1 MTADG
6 DLTLGTPQDH
16 EENDETNEAASLST
30 NDVLEPAFRQNPL
43 VDNDYVFGQA
53 MGRYWY
59 MGPASS
65 WAFCRRVLAL
75 VGKHLPEAN
84 NEPLP
89 WHLDGVA
96 FRLQWRPLMPDEPPD
111 ISNLPPSDYAYFL
124 IQTARFYLGPLA
136 SLIDEAEF
144 LQHFKELYQD
154 ASAKA
159 ASCKLWYAQYLL
171 MIAFGKAFLGGK
183 SADGSP
189 PGYQYAARAMPL
201 MPELAGIALDPV
213 LSAQALTLAAI
224 YFQSIDMRVAA
235 YQHIGQAL
243 RICVL
248 SGFHRHMPEEAV
260 GAQHS
265 KRCHIVFWVVYMLD
279 QEFAALIG
287 ATSAIRDEDITNKLP
302 SQADSS
308 LSSLSLTLHVQ
319 LARLIARL
327 LGTVYGVGKDYDGT
341 LFSNTQSILR
351 HLAEL
356 NRDLNNIINNHFRDS
371 ISKASRIA
379 TRLLLQYHH
388 CVVLTTRPQIM
399 CALHMHIEQSKT
411 QLLTHG
417 LSLSPPVASLIQSC
431 VSSAQ
436 AILKTLRALADED
449 LIEAFLPFQIEYAS
463 SSAFLLHLIPIICP
477 SLLSDDSWRDDAR
490 YVFDTLIAKGSLI
503 APLRKVELEQLE
515 QKLAAL
521 TPASNIATPEEP
533 DQVEEHVSVQ
543 EEENG
548 EPELD
553 EHVSDE
559 TGWDLFAANAMAGLT
574 PGELLDLAEQL
585 DLKDNPMAFPAVSAE
600 ARVPS
605 PPPLRLG
612 HGKGRPY
619 DVPPPHAP
627 NQQYAVI
634 PETSYNNK
642 FMPYPYDYNV
652 VPPLSPPTPKAALSP
667 SPRLLQNQQ
676 AASSFSELSYQYRPI
691 EDASIRLVR
700 ILPERKTMIKCEII
714 HVSLEQPPP
723 YKAISYT
730 WGDTGDTRK
739 IEIEGCLIPIAV
751 SLHGHLQALR
761 KKQSSVLVWADALCI
776 NQKDRDERSQQVQ
789 LMPFI
794 YSNADSVAIWLG
806 PEEND
811 SARAASFLDAIAT
824 TGEPFGSSNISK
836 LLAAGA
842 ENGDLLAVVSLFG
855 REYWRRLWVVQE
867 VFNAKR
873 IMVHCGSTRL
883 EWKKYQSASVLFS
896 QRRGELIFN
905 NKDQL
910 KRRLATSPDQFS
922 YVQTLIYQGPASLPD
937 LKFHMSDGE
946 EALLQVLRTCRRKLA
961 SDPRDKLYG
970 ILGVLPASIRD
981 EFRAD
986 YNLSVKDVYTEIVDF
1001 LLKTTEKLD
1010 IICEAIHFPVH
1021 TSTANLPT
1029 FVPDWSHIP
1038 QTSAMGFK
1046 YNFSA
1051 SGSSKAVCRF
1061 RDERLNKLEISGL
1074 EIDVVQSKG
1083 VVVGTLCNLG
1093 DYLMAFLHWR
1103 ALLLQ
1108 AVEGRNEQELQM
1120 AEECFAAT
1128 ICLGQIPSEYDRGR
1142 WQAEIYHV
1150 FANLFRDRLPY
1161 IRLDDRLAYYLET
1174 PSGIGLEDAEACSN
1188 LILGIDKPSFL
1199 RVFAILVIVER
1210 SGDIRAFIDAD
1221 LHDERFPLVQG
1232 SEHYLIAQ
1240 ICMAKLG
1247 WSYMQK
1253 DYFNINQL
1261 RISPRVFALGEDY
1274 EAQHY
1279 EMPKGQMLPW
1289 VLCRDSYGVHEET
1302 LSGGCGQVVKYKI
1315 DSNSHG
1321 FAPLLEKLGFYSS
1334 FVAVKSLKN
1343 TKNEKGTS
1351 NKELEMLQRFSGL
1364 SHPNIIT
1371 LLATYTLNDRFHF
1384 IFPAAEYDLLMYWK
1398 IHPGPLVN
1406 PASANSEGL
1415 LWLSGQIRNIV
1426 GALAHI
1432 HEGRKANMDTET
1444 MFGRHGDIKPAN
1456 ILWFR
1461 SRKERRG
1468 VFVISDFGIA
1478 DAHREETRSIIPA
1491 ADLPV
1496 TPRYRAAE
1504 CDIRDGRI
1512 SRAYDVWSLGCVLLE
1527 MISWILGANELRE
1540 RFKEIL
1546 FSPYIT
1552 GVKTDIYYDFH
1563 WLGPGEGYR
1572 AGIKEQIVQASIEK
1586 MRFSHYFVAFALA
1599 LSGAEALTINSD
1611 SCLKAVTAVSSK
1623 TYASDCKAYLYTTVT
1638 PKKVTIYRTKTVT
1651 SIPTVRKSVTAISTQ
1666 RVTAT
1671 RTNSVVKSVTIDITT
1686 TVTMDGT
1693 KTVTQQTTKTIT
1705 TTAQNVSPPFKKRAA
1720 NAPVIPPYAS
1730 SACSNSAKYSSACS
1744 RVGVTSKTIT
1754 LPRTTIVSVIH
1765 KVIIP
1770 RRTTIKT
1777 AIATAYAT
1785 KTVKT
1790 EVVQET
1796 YSTERIS
1803 KVVGTEVK
1811 DNIIATE
1818 TKTEI
1823 STKTEAA
1830 DPLQTIVLIAHNS
1843 GDPNLAPLGGVGFTH
1858 LENQIG
1864 TGKYFFDFT
1873 TDVDSDVTFTLNERT
1888 GEIKVANG
1896 PGNSIGKAGY
1906 SNVNGNSDNYVRFM
1920 SAEEATANAAN
1931 RFICKI
1937 VPATSYPLGLQCLW
1951 GTNQIADFWTCSSR
1965 LVLVQPG
1972 LDFTSQC
1979 TGASTSY
1986 SIDIEVRLA

>member
-1 MTADG
+1 MAILGLSRNVLKREFFWAVRSRWLIVVVGCGRKNEICIYEAEEKKVSVPESYLRALERRQDALPSPGSLGNGSRPRPRHSSVSDYGISGVVTRDASMAADG

-16 EENDETNEAASLST
+16 DENDETNEAASLST

-159 ASCKLWYAQYLL
+159 TSCKLWYAQYLL

-213 LSAQALTLAAI
+213 LSAQALTLAAM

-265 KRCHIVFWVVYMLD
+265 KRCHIIFWVVYMLD

-351 HLAEL
+351 NLAEL

-411 QLLTHG
+411 QLMTHG
-417 LSLSPPVASLIQSC
+417 LSLSRPVASLIQSC

-449 LIEAFLPFQIEYAS
+449 LI
-463 SSAFLLHLIPIICP
+463 
-477 SLLSDDSWRDDAR
+477 
-490 YVFDTLIAKGSLI
+490 AKGSLI

-515 QKLAAL
+515 QKLSAL
-521 TPASNIATPEEP
+521 TPASNIATPEVP
-533 DQVEEHVSVQ
+533 SQVEEHVNVQ
-543 EEENG
+543 EEEIR
-548 EPELD
+548 EPELQ

-585 DLKDNPMAFPAVSAE
+585 DVDSFLYQPEIFWQLKDHPMAFPAVSAE

-605 PPPLRLG
+605 PPPIRI
-612 HGKGRPY
+612 GKGPLY
-619 DVPPPHAP
+619 DGPPPHVP

-634 PETSYNNK
+634 PEASYNNK
-642 FMPYPYDYNV
+642 FLPYPYDYNAL
-652 VPPLSPPTPKAALSP
+652 PPLSPPTPKAALSP
-667 SPRLLQNQQ
+667 SPKLLHNQQ

-723 YKAISYT
+723 YTAISYT

-739 IEIEGCLIPIAV
+739 IEIEGCSIPIAV
-751 SLHGHLQALR
+751 SLHGALQALR
-761 KKQSSVLVWADALCI
+761 QRHSSVLVWADALCI

-794 YSNADSVAIWLG
+794 YSNADNVAIWLG

-811 SARAASFLDAIAT
+811 SARAVRFLDAIAT

-867 VFNAKR
+867 VFNARR
-873 IMVHCGSTRL
+873 IMVHCGSARL

-896 QRRGELIFN
+896 QRRGELIFT

-1038 QTSAMGFK
+1038 QTAAMGFK
-1046 YNFSA
+1046 YNFAA
-1051 SGSSKAVCRF
+1051 SGSSKAICKF

-1108 AVEGRNEQELQM
+1108 AVEGRNEQEIQM

-1150 FANLFRDRLPY
+1150 FANLFRDRLPL
-1161 IRLDDRLAYYLET
+1161 RL
-1174 PSGIGLEDAEACSN
+1174 
-1188 LILGIDKPSFL
+1188 K
-1199 RVFAILVIVER
+1199 
-1210 SGDIRAFIDAD
+1210 
-1221 LHDERFPLVQG
+1221 
-1232 SEHYLIAQ
+1232 
-1240 ICMAKLG
+1240 
-1247 WSYMQK
+1247 
-1253 DYFNINQL
+1253 
-1261 RISPRVFALGEDY
+1261 
-1274 EAQHY
+1274 
-1279 EMPKGQMLPW
+1279 
-1289 VLCRDSYGVHEET
+1289 
-1302 LSGGCGQVVKYKI
+1302 
-1315 DSNSHG
+1315 
-1321 FAPLLEKLGFYSS
+1321 
-1334 FVAVKSLKN
+1334 
-1343 TKNEKGTS
+1343 
-1351 NKELEMLQRFSGL
+1351 
-1364 SHPNIIT
+1364 
-1371 LLATYTLNDRFHF
+1371 
-1384 IFPAAEYDLLMYWK
+1384 
-1398 IHPGPLVN
+1398 
-1406 PASANSEGL
+1406 
-1415 LWLSGQIRNIV
+1415 
-1426 GALAHI
+1426 
-1432 HEGRKANMDTET
+1432 
-1444 MFGRHGDIKPAN
+1444 
-1456 ILWFR
+1456 
-1461 SRKERRG
+1461 
-1468 VFVISDFGIA
+1468 
-1478 DAHREETRSIIPA
+1478 
-1491 ADLPV
+1491 
-1496 TPRYRAAE
+1496 
-1504 CDIRDGRI
+1504 
-1512 SRAYDVWSLGCVLLE
+1512 
-1527 MISWILGANELRE
+1527 
-1540 RFKEIL
+1540 
-1546 FSPYIT
+1546 
-1552 GVKTDIYYDFH
+1552 
-1563 WLGPGEGYR
+1563 
-1572 AGIKEQIVQASIEK
+1572 
-1586 MRFSHYFVAFALA
+1586 
-1599 LSGAEALTINSD
+1599 
-1611 SCLKAVTAVSSK
+1611 
-1623 TYASDCKAYLYTTVT
+1623 
-1638 PKKVTIYRTKTVT
+1638 
-1651 SIPTVRKSVTAISTQ
+1651 
-1666 RVTAT
+1666 
-1671 RTNSVVKSVTIDITT
+1671 
-1686 TVTMDGT
+1686 
-1693 KTVTQQTTKTIT
+1693 
-1705 TTAQNVSPPFKKRAA
+1705 
-1720 NAPVIPPYAS
+1720 
-1730 SACSNSAKYSSACS
+1730 
-1744 RVGVTSKTIT
+1744 
-1754 LPRTTIVSVIH
+1754 
-1765 KVIIP
+1765 
-1770 RRTTIKT
+1770 
-1777 AIATAYAT
+1777 
-1785 KTVKT
+1785 
-1790 EVVQET
+1790 
-1796 YSTERIS
+1796 
-1803 KVVGTEVK
+1803 
-1811 DNIIATE
+1811 
-1818 TKTEI
+1818 
-1823 STKTEAA
+1823 
-1830 DPLQTIVLIAHNS
+1830 
-1843 GDPNLAPLGGVGFTH
+1843 
-1858 LENQIG
+1858 
-1864 TGKYFFDFT
+1864 
-1873 TDVDSDVTFTLNERT
+1873 
-1888 GEIKVANG
+1888 
-1896 PGNSIGKAGY
+1896 
-1906 SNVNGNSDNYVRFM
+1906 
-1920 SAEEATANAAN
+1920 
-1931 RFICKI
+1931 
-1937 VPATSYPLGLQCLW
+1937 
-1951 GTNQIADFWTCSSR
+1951 
-1965 LVLVQPG
+1965 
-1972 LDFTSQC
+1972 
-1979 TGASTSY
+1979 
-1986 SIDIEVRLA
+1986 

>member
-1 MTADG
+1 MAFSSLVVANCWDSYLRALERRQDGLPSPGSLGNGSRPRPRHSSVSDYGISGVVTRDASMATDG
-6 DLTLGTPQDH
+6 DHDD
-16 EENDETNEAASLST
+16 NDEANEAASLST

-159 ASCKLWYAQYLL
+159 ASC
-171 MIAFGKAFLGGK
+171 GK
-183 SADGSP
+183 SVDGSP

-265 KRCHIVFWVVYMLD
+265 KRCHIIFWVVYMLD

-351 HLAEL
+351 NLAEL

-411 QLLTHG
+411 QLMTHG

-515 QKLAAL
+515 QKLSAL
-521 TPASNIATPEEP
+521 TPASNIATPEIQT
-533 DQVEEHVSVQ
+533 QVEEHANVH
-543 EEENG
+543 EEETR
-548 EPELD
+548 EPELH

-585 DLKDNPMAFPAVSAE
+585 DVDSFLYQPEISKTILWPT
-600 ARVPS
+600 RKCQQK
-605 PPPLRLG
+605 
-612 HGKGRPY
+612 HG
-619 DVPPPHAP
+619 
-627 NQQYAVI
+627 
-634 PETSYNNK
+634 S
-642 FMPYPYDYNV
+642 
-652 VPPLSPPTPKAALSP
+652 L
-667 SPRLLQNQQ
+667 PRLPSGWAKAKDAHTITMSLRHKLQT
-676 AASSFSELSYQYRPI
+676 SIMWPI
-691 EDASIRLVR
+691 EDACIRLVR

-723 YKAISYT
+723 YMAISYT

-751 SLHGHLQALR
+751 SLYGALRALR
-761 KKQSSVLVWADALCI
+761 KKHSSVLVWADALCI

-811 SARAASFLDAIAT
+811 STGAVRFLDAIAT

-836 LLAAGA
+836 ILAAGA

-873 IMVHCGSTRL
+873 IMVYCGSTRL

-970 ILGVLPASIRD
+970 VLGALPASIRE

-1029 FVPDWSHIP
+1029 FVPDWSHVP

-1051 SGSSKAVCRF
+1051 SGSSKAICRF

-1108 AVEGRNEQELQM
+1108 AVEGRTEQEIQM

-1161 IRLDDRLAYYLET
+1161 IRLDDRLAYYLKSPSECSLFVSVHEFRRQPPVINTVYRPCKLLACGAFPHIPTTVNRISANAISHSGVIMGSISTSTSGATDSQLILSAALWRERVPHINGENYFFWPYPILKSMITRET
-1174 PSGIGLEDAEACSN
+1174 IIRQLHTVKIGPDEAEACSD
-1188 LILGIDKPSFL
+1188 LILGTDKTSFL
-1199 RVFAILVIVER
+1199 RSFAILVLVER
-1210 SGDIRAFIDAD
+1210 PGDIQAFIDAD

-1232 SEHYLIAQ
+1232 SEYHLTAQ
-1240 ICMAKLG
+1240 ICMANLG
-1247 WSYMQK
+1247 WSHMQR

-1261 RISPRVFALGEDY
+1261 RMSPKFFVLGEDY

-1279 EMPKGQMLPW
+1279 DMPKGQMLPW

-1315 DSNSHG
+1315 DSDSHD
-1321 FAPLLEKLGFYSS
+1321 FTPLLEKLGFYGS

-1343 TKNEKGTS
+1343 TSREKSTT
-1351 NKELEMLQRFSGL
+1351 NKELEMLKGFSGL

-1371 LLATYTLNDRFHF
+1371 LLATYTLNNRFHF

-1398 IHPGPLVN
+1398 IHPGPLVD
-1406 PASANSEGL
+1406 PATANSEGL
-1415 LWLSGQIRNIV
+1415 LWLSEQIRNVV

-1432 HEGRKANMDTET
+1432 HEGKKALMDTER

-1461 SRKERRG
+1461 SRKEKRG

-1496 TPRYRAAE
+1496 TPRYRAPE

-1527 MISWILGANELRE
+1527 MTCWILGGNDLRE
-1540 RFKEIL
+1540 RFKDIL
-1546 FSPYIT
+1546 VSPYIT
-1552 GVKTDIYYDFH
+1552 GVKTDIYFDFR

-1572 AGIKEQIVQASIEK
+1572 LGVKEQI
-1586 MRFSHYFVAFALA
+1586 
-1599 LSGAEALTINSD
+1599 
-1611 SCLKAVTAVSSK
+1611 
-1623 TYASDCKAYLYTTVT
+1623 
-1638 PKKVTIYRTKTVT
+1638 
-1651 SIPTVRKSVTAISTQ
+1651 
-1666 RVTAT
+1666 
-1671 RTNSVVKSVTIDITT
+1671 
-1686 TVTMDGT
+1686 
-1693 KTVTQQTTKTIT
+1693 
-1705 TTAQNVSPPFKKRAA
+1705 
-1720 NAPVIPPYAS
+1720 
-1730 SACSNSAKYSSACS
+1730 
-1744 RVGVTSKTIT
+1744 
-1754 LPRTTIVSVIH
+1754 
-1765 KVIIP
+1765 
-1770 RRTTIKT
+1770 
-1777 AIATAYAT
+1777 
-1785 KTVKT
+1785 
-1790 EVVQET
+1790 
-1796 YSTERIS
+1796 
-1803 KVVGTEVK
+1803 
-1811 DNIIATE
+1811 
-1818 TKTEI
+1818 
-1823 STKTEAA
+1823 
-1830 DPLQTIVLIAHNS
+1830 
-1843 GDPNLAPLGGVGFTH
+1843 
-1858 LENQIG
+1858 
-1864 TGKYFFDFT
+1864 
-1873 TDVDSDVTFTLNERT
+1873 
-1888 GEIKVANG
+1888 IKVM
-1896 PGNSIGKAGY
+1896 
-1906 SNVNGNSDNYVRFM
+1906 DRFF
-1920 SAEEATANAAN
+1920 AYEA
-1931 RFICKI
+1931 
-1937 VPATSYPLGLQCLW
+1937 GLQ
-1951 GTNQIADFWTCSSR
+1951 R
-1965 LVLVQPG
+1965 LR
-1972 LDFTSQC
+1972 T
-1979 TGASTSY
+1979 
-1986 SIDIEVRLA
+1986 

>member
-1 MTADG
+1 MPATQNGQFRIIKKCAKACKRCRSMKVKCSGAQPCLRCGRKNERCIYEAEEKKVSVPESYLRALERRQDGLPSPGSLGNGSRPRPRHSSVSDYGISGVVTRDASMTADG

-16 EENDETNEAASLST
+16 DENDETNEAASLST

-159 ASCKLWYAQYLL
+159 VSCKLWYAQYLL

-351 HLAEL
+351 NLAEL

-477 SLLSDDSWRDDAR
+477 PLLSDDSWRDDAR

-515 QKLAAL
+515 QKLSAL
-521 TPASNIATPEEP
+521 TPASNIATPEVP
-533 DQVEEHVSVQ
+533 NQVEEHVSVQ

-605 PPPLRLG
+605 PPPLRLS

-751 SLHGHLQALR
+751 SLHGALQALR

-811 SARAASFLDAIAT
+811 STRAVSFLDAIAT

-873 IMVHCGSTRL
+873 IMVHSGSTRL

-910 KRRLATSPDQFS
+910 KRRLAASPDQFS

-1051 SGSSKAVCRF
+1051 SGSSKAICRF

-1093 DYLMAFLHWR
+1093 DYLVAFLHWR

-1142 WQAEIYHV
+1142 WQAEIYHI

-1174 PSGIGLEDAEACSN
+1174 PSEVKAEMRRH
-1188 LILGIDKPSFL
+1188 FL
-1199 RVFAILVIVER
+1199 QIHFGDRMMGRCFCLTQNRRLAMGSGFMLAGDVIVVPLGCSTPILLRAEGTQGEYR
-1210 SGDIRAFIDAD
+1210 YVGDIYVD
-1221 LHDERFPLVQG
+1221 G
-1232 SEHYLIAQ
+1232 Y
-1240 ICMAKLG
+1240 
-1247 WSYMQK
+1247 
-1253 DYFNINQL
+1253 
-1261 RISPRVFALGEDY
+1261 
-1274 EAQHY
+1274 
-1279 EMPKGQMLPW
+1279 
-1289 VLCRDSYGVHEET
+1289 
-1302 LSGGCGQVVKYKI
+1302 
-1315 DSNSHG
+1315 
-1321 FAPLLEKLGFYSS
+1321 
-1334 FVAVKSLKN
+1334 
-1343 TKNEKGTS
+1343 
-1351 NKELEMLQRFSGL
+1351 
-1364 SHPNIIT
+1364 
-1371 LLATYTLNDRFHF
+1371 
-1384 IFPAAEYDLLMYWK
+1384 
-1398 IHPGPLVN
+1398 
-1406 PASANSEGL
+1406 
-1415 LWLSGQIRNIV
+1415 
-1426 GALAHI
+1426 
-1432 HEGRKANMDTET
+1432 
-1444 MFGRHGDIKPAN
+1444 MFG
-1456 ILWFR
+1456 
-1461 SRKERRG
+1461 
-1468 VFVISDFGIA
+1468 
-1478 DAHREETRSIIPA
+1478 
-1491 ADLPV
+1491 
-1496 TPRYRAAE
+1496 
-1504 CDIRDGRI
+1504 
-1512 SRAYDVWSLGCVLLE
+1512 
-1527 MISWILGANELRE
+1527 
-1540 RFKEIL
+1540 
-1546 FSPYIT
+1546 
-1552 GVKTDIYYDFH
+1552 
-1563 WLGPGEGYR
+1563 
-1572 AGIKEQIVQASIEK
+1572 
-1586 MRFSHYFVAFALA
+1586 
-1599 LSGAEALTINSD
+1599 
-1611 SCLKAVTAVSSK
+1611 KAVDQWQAGK
-1623 TYASDCKAYLYTTVT
+1623 RQL
-1638 PKKVTIYRTKTVT
+1638 KKY
-1651 SIPTVRKSVTAISTQ
+1651 
-1666 RVTAT
+1666 
-1671 RTNSVVKSVTIDITT
+1671 
-1686 TVTMDGT
+1686 
-1693 KTVTQQTTKTIT
+1693 
-1705 TTAQNVSPPFKKRAA
+1705 
-1720 NAPVIPPYAS
+1720 
-1730 SACSNSAKYSSACS
+1730 
-1744 RVGVTSKTIT
+1744 
-1754 LPRTTIVSVIH
+1754 
-1765 KVIIP
+1765 
-1770 RRTTIKT
+1770 
-1777 AIATAYAT
+1777 
-1785 KTVKT
+1785 
-1790 EVVQET
+1790 
-1796 YSTERIS
+1796 
-1803 KVVGTEVK
+1803 
-1811 DNIIATE
+1811 
-1818 TKTEI
+1818 
-1823 STKTEAA
+1823 
-1830 DPLQTIVLIAHNS
+1830 VLH
-1843 GDPNLAPLGGVGFTH
+1843 
-1858 LENQIG
+1858 
-1864 TGKYFFDFT
+1864 
-1873 TDVDSDVTFTLNERT
+1873 
-1888 GEIKVANG
+1888 
-1896 PGNSIGKAGY
+1896 
-1906 SNVNGNSDNYVRFM
+1906 
-1920 SAEEATANAAN
+1920 
-1931 RFICKI
+1931 
-1937 VPATSYPLGLQCLW
+1937 
-1951 GTNQIADFWTCSSR
+1951 
-1965 LVLVQPG
+1965 
-1972 LDFTSQC
+1972 
-1979 TGASTSY
+1979 
-1986 SIDIEVRLA
+1986 